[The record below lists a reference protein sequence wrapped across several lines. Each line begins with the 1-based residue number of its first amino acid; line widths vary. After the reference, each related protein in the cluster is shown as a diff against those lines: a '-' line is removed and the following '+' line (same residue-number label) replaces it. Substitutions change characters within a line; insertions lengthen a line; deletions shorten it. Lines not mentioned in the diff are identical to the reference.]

1 MTLYRSRDKENNDIW
16 PGFVDVLTSLLMI
29 IVFLL
34 TFVMIAQYFLSQTI
48 TGQNTELDEFRSK
61 ISQLTDLLNMEKV
74 ASEDLTRQL
83 KKAKSNLASELDSKD
98 KVLLEKQQAD
108 LRISSYDQEIDLLKQ
123 KLIDFEQEKLQTS
136 STLTAQQQKDAELIA
151 SLTQQVTHLSTEL
164 QRIVQVL
171 DLKEKDTQDKETII
185 KDLGEK
191 LNKAL
196 LQKVE
201 ELESVRSEFFG
212 KLQKILKNQKDVL
225 IQGDRFVFQS
235 EVLFT
240 SASAILNPEGE
251 EELARLASILKEV
264 MDKIPTNIPWILRV
278 DGHTDRLALRFNL
291 DFKSNWELSTARA
304 LSVVHF
310 LIKQGIA
317 PDRLAATG
325 FGEYHPLD
333 TEQNDIAYR
342 KNRRIEFKLTNR

>member
-1 MTLYRSRDKENNDIW
+1 MALYRSRDKENNDIW

-61 ISQLTDLLNMEKV
+61 ISQLTNLLNMEKIT
-74 ASEDLTRQL
+74 SEDLTRQL
-83 KKAKSNLASELDSKD
+83 KKSKSNLTSEISEKEKILQ
-98 KVLLEKQQAD
+98 EKQQAD
-108 LRISSYDQEIDLLKQ
+108 LRLLNYNQEIDVLKQ
-123 KLIDFEQEKLQTS
+123 KLVDFEQEKLRNTS
-136 STLTAQQQKDAELIA
+136 LLTDQQQKDADLIA
-151 SLTQQVTHLSTEL
+151 SLTHQVSHLSEEL
-164 QRIVQVL
+164 QKIANAL
-171 DLKEKDTQDKETII
+171 DLKEKDTKDKETII

-201 ELESVRSEFFG
+201 ELESFRSEFFG
-212 KLQKILKNQKDVL
+212 KLQQILKNQKDIL

-235 EVLFT
+235 EVLFP

-251 EELARLASILKEV
+251 EELGRLASILKEV
-264 MDKIPTNIPWILRV
+264 MAKIPTNIPWILRV

-291 DFKSNWELSTARA
+291 DFKSNWELSSARA

-317 PDRLAATG
+317 PERLAATG

-333 TEQNDIAYR
+333 DAQNDGAYR

>member
-1 MTLYRSRDKENNDIW
+1 MALYRARDKENNDIW

-48 TGQNTELDEFRSK
+48 TGQNTELDDFRSK
-61 ISQLTDLLNMEKV
+61 INQLTDLLNMEKMS
-74 ASEDLTRQL
+74 SEDLTRQL
-83 KKAKSNLASELDSKD
+83 KKAKSYLTSTSLEKD
-98 KVLLEKQQAD
+98 KVLLEKQEAD
-108 LRISSYDQEIDLLKQ
+108 LRISGYNQEINLLKQ
-123 KLIDFEQEKLQTS
+123 KLVDLEQEKLRS
-136 STLTAQQQKDAELIA
+136 ALTLTDQQQKDADLIA
-151 SLTQQVTHLSTEL
+151 SLTQQVTHLSEEL
-164 QRIVQVL
+164 QRIVQAL
-171 DLKEKDTQDKETII
+171 DLKEKDTQDKEILI

-201 ELESVRSEFFG
+201 ELESFRSEFFG
-212 KLQKILKNQKDVL
+212 KLQQILKHQKDIL

-235 EVLFT
+235 EVLFP

-264 MDKIPTNIPWILRV
+264 IAKIPTNIPWILRV

-333 TEQNDIAYR
+333 PEQNDAAYR

>member
-1 MTLYRSRDKENNDIW
+1 MALYRSRDKENNDIW

-61 ISQLTDLLNMEKV
+61 ISQLTDLLNMEKMT
-74 ASEDLTRQL
+74 SEDLTRQL
-83 KKAKSNLASELDSKD
+83 KKSKSYLTAEINEKE
-98 KVLLEKQQAD
+98 KLLQEKQQAD
-108 LRISSYDQEIDLLKQ
+108 IRLLNYNQEIDMLKQ
-123 KLIDFEQEKLQTS
+123 KIVDFEQEKLRNTS
-136 STLTAQQQKDAELIA
+136 LLTDQQQKDADLIA
-151 SLTQQVTHLSTEL
+151 SLTHQVSQLSEEL
-164 QRIVQVL
+164 QKIANAL
-171 DLKEKDTQDKETII
+171 DLKEKDTKDKETII

-201 ELESVRSEFFG
+201 ELESFRSEFFG
-212 KLQKILKNQKDVL
+212 KLQQILKNQKDIL

-235 EVLFT
+235 EVLFP

-251 EELARLASILKEV
+251 EELGRLASILKEV
-264 MDKIPTNIPWILRV
+264 MAKIPRNIPWILRV

-291 DFKSNWELSTARA
+291 DFKSNWELSSARA

-317 PDRLAATG
+317 PERLAATG

-333 TEQNDIAYR
+333 EAQNDSAYR

>member
-1 MTLYRSRDKENNDIW
+1 MALYRSRDKENNDIW

-83 KKAKSNLASELDSKD
+83 KKAKSNLASELNSKD

-108 LRISSYDQEIDLLKQ
+108 LRISSYDQEINLLKQ

-136 STLTAQQQKDAELIA
+136 STLSAQQQKDADLIA

-164 QRIVQVL
+164 QRIVQAL

-212 KLQKILKNQKDVL
+212 KLQKILKNQKDIL

-235 EVLFT
+235 EVLF
-240 SASAILNPEGE
+240 P
-251 EELARLASILKEV
+251 
-264 MDKIPTNIPWILRV
+264 
-278 DGHTDRLALRFNL
+278 
-291 DFKSNWELSTARA
+291 
-304 LSVVHF
+304 
-310 LIKQGIA
+310 
-317 PDRLAATG
+317 
-325 FGEYHPLD
+325 
-333 TEQNDIAYR
+333 
-342 KNRRIEFKLTNR
+342 

>member
-1 MTLYRSRDKENNDIW
+1 MALYRSRDKENNDIW

-34 TFVMIAQYFLSQTI
+34 TFAMIAHYFLSQTI
-48 TGQNTELDEFRSK
+48 AGQNTELDEFRSK
-61 ISQLTDLLNMEKV
+61 ISQLTDLLSMEKI
-74 ASEDLTRQL
+74 ASEDLSRQL
-83 KKAKSNLASELDSKD
+83 KKAKSSLILETDEKD
-98 KVLLEKQQAD
+98 KILLEKQQAD
-108 LRISSYDQEIDLLKQ
+108 LRISTYNQEIDILKQ
-123 KLIDFEQEKLQTS
+123 KLLDFEQEKLRDALN
-136 STLTAQQQKDAELIA
+136 LTDQHQKDADLIA
-151 SLTQQVTHLSTEL
+151 HLTQQVSNLSEQLQKITHA
-164 QRIVQVL
+164 L
-171 DLKEKDTQDKETII
+171 DLKEQDSHNKETII

-196 LQKVE
+196 LEKVE
-201 ELESVRSEFFG
+201 ELESFRSEFFG
-212 KLQKILKNQKDVL
+212 KLQQILKSQKDVL

-235 EVLFT
+235 EVLFP

-251 EELARLASILKEV
+251 DELARLANSLKEV
-264 MDKIPTNIPWILRV
+264 MAKIPTTIPWILRV

-291 DFKSNWELSTARA
+291 DFKSNWELSSARA

-317 PDRLAATG
+317 PERLAATG

-333 TEQNDIAYR
+333 PAQNDAAYR